1 MARYRRRRLG
11 RRPLP
16 PFVFLLAAAAVLWLL
31 FSSFISPFSS
41 VQQSEAAMSDR
52 LQAPDYALLSPVM
65 INYPLTPPVS
75 GKITSAFGY
84 RTHPVTQELDFHT
97 GLDIAAAD
105 GTDILAALP
114 GEVTEVGYNSIYGN
128 YIVLSHGENIRTRYC
143 HCSEILAAE
152 GEKLR
157 EGDRIARVGSTG
169 MVTGAHLHFEVYV
182 DDLLAD
188 PAYVLEVRHSA

>member
-16 PFVFLLAAAAVLWLL
+16 P
-31 FSSFISPFSS
+31 SFISPFSS

-128 YIVLSHGENIRTRYC
+128 YIVLSHWENIRTRYC

-188 PAYVLEVRHSA
+188 PAYVLEVHHSA